1 MEWTEI
7 LNIILGG
14 TSIVAIVGFIVYR
27 KQNKRLK
34 DNEVKASDV
43 DTQRQQIELAELYK
57 DKVLELIGQVSEKQD
72 TGNVN
77 QNRILE
83 KLDTID
89 GRVDKQEARLS
100 DIVSYLNG
108 DFQEY
113 LKRNQHEPQGKE

>member
-14 TSIVAIVGFIVYR
+14 TSVVAIVGFIVYR

-43 DTQRQQIELAELYK
+43 ETQRQQIELAELYK
-57 DKVLELIGQVSEKQD
+57 DKVLELMEQVSTKQD
-72 TGNVN
+72 TGNEN
-77 QNRILE
+77 QQRILD

-100 DIVSYLNG
+100 DIVAYLNG
-108 DFQEY
+108 EFQDY
-113 LKRNQHEPQGKE
+113 LKRNRHGAETEE